1 MTTQEMID
9 LIRAGQG
16 PLGRRALLEI
26 ADRLHEQDA
35 YLRSALATLQ
45 EQSRLVDD
53 QEEQLRGLGG
63 LLAESEQ
70 QRRALGVKN
79 RELLATVDL
88 LETELANA
96 GAIREGADRESP
108 LDDPFL
114 AAQLQVLQDLLKVGP
129 PVMPAPSTR

>member
-35 YLRSALATLQ
+35 YLRSALAILQ
-45 EQSRLVDD
+45 DQSKTVID

-70 QRRALGVKN
+70 HRRILTTQN
-79 RELLATVDL
+79 RELLARCDL
-88 LETELANA
+88 LEAE
-96 GAIREGADRESP
+96 RVQP

-129 PVMPAPSTR
+129 SVMSMMPTPPTR

>member
-9 LIRAGQG
+9 LIRAGQS

-35 YLRSALATLQ
+35 YLRSVLAILQ
-45 EQSRLVDD
+45 EQSRLVVD

-70 QRRALGVKN
+70 RCRALGVKN
-79 RELLATVDL
+79 RELLARCDL
-88 LETELANA
+88 LEAE
-96 GAIREGADRESP
+96 RVQP

-129 PVMPAPSTR
+129 SVMSMMPTPSTR

>member
-1 MTTQEMID
+1 MTTQEMVD
-9 LIRAGQG
+9 LIRAGQS

-45 EQSRLVDD
+45 DQSKTVTD

-70 QRRALGVKN
+70 HRRILTTQN
-79 RELLATVDL
+79 RELLARCDL
-88 LETELANA
+88 LEAE
-96 GAIREGADRESP
+96 RVQP
-108 LDDPFL
+108 LDAPFL

-129 PVMPAPSTR
+129 SVMSMMPTPPTR

>member
-1 MTTQEMID
+1 MTTQDMLN
-9 LIRAGQG
+9 LIRAGQS

-70 QRRALGVKN
+70 QRRVLGVTN
-79 RELLATVDL
+79 RELLAKVDL
-88 LETELANA
+88 LETELAQ
-96 GAIREGADRESP
+96 REPRPAESP
-108 LDDPFL
+108 LEDPFL
-114 AAQLQVLQDLLKVGP
+114 AAQLQVLQDLLKSGASMMTTLSASP
-129 PVMPAPSTR
+129 TR

>member
-45 EQSRLVDD
+45 DQSKTVTD

-70 QRRALGVKN
+70 HRRILTTQN
-79 RELLATVDL
+79 RELLARCDL
-88 LETELANA
+88 LEAE
-96 GAIREGADRESP
+96 RVQP

-114 AAQLQVLQDLLKVGP
+114 AAQLQVLQGLLKVGP
-129 PVMPAPSTR
+129 SVMSMMPAPSTR

>member
-45 EQSRLVDD
+45 DQSKTVTD

-70 QRRALGVKN
+70 HRRILTTQN
-79 RELLATVDL
+79 RELLARCDL
-88 LETELANA
+88 LEAE
-96 GAIREGADRESP
+96 RVQP
-108 LDDPFL
+108 LDDPLL

-129 PVMPAPSTR
+129 SVMSMMPTPPTR

>member
-35 YLRSALATLQ
+35 YLRSALAILQ
-45 EQSRLVDD
+45 DQSKTVID

-70 QRRALGVKN
+70 HRRILTTQN
-79 RELLATVDL
+79 RELLARCDL
-88 LETELANA
+88 LEAE
-96 GAIREGADRESP
+96 RVQP

-114 AAQLQVLQDLLKVGP
+114 AAQLQVLHDLLKVGP
-129 PVMPAPSTR
+129 SVMSMMPTPPTR